1 MGKVRERKT
10 SSRRDTVMIISGIS
24 MIGMLVFRL
33 VLGKLIG
40 DIGLAWFGRASG
52 CDVVL
57 AGACCVGLCGA

>member
-40 DIGLAWFGRASG
+40 YR
-52 CDVVL
+52 
-57 AGACCVGLCGA
+57 

>member
-40 DIGLAWFGRASG
+40 DIGIACFGIAY
-52 CDVVL
+52 
-57 AGACCVGLCGA
+57 